1 MSTVFLKDLFLEKA
15 HAEAIVWH
23 GRSYDY
29 AWLNDRIAYWV
40 NRLTSEGIR
49 PGDVTLLQG
58 DFSPN
63 SVAIL
68 LALIEKNCIC
78 IPLNA
83 ERVHERGV
91 PRQPA
96 GQDPSRTDRTFPRWI
111 RDGRSCLWIPHHAEG
126 QRGG

>member
-91 PRQPA
+91 
-96 GQDPSRTDRTFPRWI
+96 
-111 RDGRSCLWIPHHAEG
+111 LAETALVS
-126 QRGG
+126 